1 MKLLSLEKNRKAR
14 AQAMVEF
21 MLALPILLIVLYG
34 LIEVGRL
41 AFIFSATA
49 NASRQA
55 ARFGSASGEIDNVAF
70 YQDCDGIRNV
80 ASQSEFIIEFD
91 KINITYDRGVDENGN
106 QIPISGVDPDPNED
120 TCPIDPGVIRNG
132 DRIIVRV
139 SAYYEPIISVVPIE
153 PLQIVSSSARSFLIS
168 VPIVGSALPT
178 GFSPET
184 STPSQAPTS
193 SLTTFTPTIANS
205 PTFTHLPPL
214 LTNTADPNIT
224 PTDTQPPTLT
234 FTPSQT
240 PLPTYTP
247 SITPTA
253 ISCSGLTGV
262 SHGPLE
268 FKDNIMKMMINNQ
281 TGHTLVAANVYLE
294 SNHDTGHGE
303 GDDFGLQLRQA
314 TLAAQS
320 WVGVIRAPSAYIP
333 AFYPSIPPG
342 ISTIQFVFHQ
352 DYKVTDGTERIIVT
366 IGTPGCINYPV
377 DSRN

>member
-1 MKLLSLEKNRKAR
+1 
-14 AQAMVEF
+14 
-21 MLALPILLIVLYG
+21 MLALPILLIILYG

-55 ARFGSASGEIDNVAF
+55 ARYGSASGQIDNVIF

-80 ASQSEFIIEFD
+80 ASQSEFIIKFQR
-91 KINITYDRGVDENGN
+91 INITYDRGVDEDGN

-132 DRIIVRV
+132 DRIIVQV
-139 SAYYEPIISVVPIE
+139 SAYYEPIISVVPIDPIE
-153 PLQIVSSSARSFLIS
+153 IVSSSARSFLIS

-178 GFSPET
+178 SFSAET
-184 STPSQAPTS
+184 STPSLVPT
-193 SLTTFTPTIANS
+193 LFNTTFTPTIANS
-205 PTFTHLPPL
+205 PTFTHLPPI
-214 LTNTADPNIT
+214 LTNTPNPNIT
-224 PTDTQPPTLT
+224 PTDTRQPTLT
-234 FTPSQT
+234 FTPSRT

-253 ISCSGLTGV
+253 ISCTGLTGV
-262 SHGPLE
+262 THDPLE
-268 FKDNIMKMMINNQ
+268 FKDNIMRMRIHND
-281 TGHTLVAANVYLE
+281 TGYTLVAANIYVE
-294 SNHDTGHGE
+294 WNHDTGHGE
-303 GDDFGLQLRQA
+303 GNDLGLMLQRVSLASQFWDGELR
-314 TLAAQS
+314 T
-320 WVGVIRAPSAYIP
+320 PSAYIP

-342 ISTIQFVFHQ
+342 ESMIEFIFHQ
-352 DYKVTDGTERIIVT
+352 DYQLTDGTERIIVS